1 LNTARNS
8 ERLFA
13 HLTDLNHSN
22 RGQLSGS
29 KFSKAIADNP
39 SKKILRGN
47 ASSKNQPKDK
57 ENSLNNVE
65 ERIRNFKNCLMDK
78 SELLGNAFSRVN
90 KDSSN
95 ISQTKIRGIRDLF
108 EGGISDLVK
117 KNESSK
123 KVDSVGNLY
132 CVIAEGRTG

>member
-1 LNTARNS
+1 
-8 ERLFA
+8 
-13 HLTDLNHSN
+13 
-22 RGQLSGS
+22 LSGS

-39 SKKILRGN
+39 SKKILPGN
-47 ASSKNQPKDK
+47 AISKIQPKDK

-108 EGGISDLVK
+108 EVDISDLVK

-132 CVIAEGRTG
+132 GVIAKGRTG